1 MEPVVFG
8 THTGKWIYTTKGA
21 SDCIFH
27 GSYFG
32 EGCCCMQTPFHLRL
46 HSYSVVENK
55 GPDKPRCLQ
64 GIPNHPS
71 RVLTWTVAKHGFPP
85 SFLNFFFKLLRPGYS
100 VGNLI
105 HLFLILSHLTY

>member
-1 MEPVVFG
+1 MEPVVCG

-32 EGCCCMQTPFHLRL
+32 EGCSCMQTPFHLRL
-46 HSYSVVENK
+46 YSYSVVENT
-55 GPDKPRCLQ
+55 GPDKARCLQ

-71 RVLTWTVAKHGFPP
+71 RVLTWTVAKHGSPS
-85 SFLNFFFKLLRPGYS
+85 SFLNFFF
-100 VGNLI
+100 
-105 HLFLILSHLTY
+105 